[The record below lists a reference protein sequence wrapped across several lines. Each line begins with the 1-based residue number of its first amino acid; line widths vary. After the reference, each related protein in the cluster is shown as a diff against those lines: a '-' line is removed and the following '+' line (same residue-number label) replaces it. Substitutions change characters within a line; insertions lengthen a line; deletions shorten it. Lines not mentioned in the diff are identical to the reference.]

1 MITDDAE
8 IRLPKIF
15 KLILKYIT
23 PTMLIVIFVAAL
35 IKPKNDD
42 WSLLSFKGWELDDS
56 SIIGE
61 LRHQNIGPNK
71 TWFADEFY
79 AENEGVVKK
88 ISDTELVIEEKT
100 YVLPSDAE
108 VLVSPDD
115 VVTFGSPIYKADVI
129 NNVFYVDIC
138 RIGLLLFL
146 IVLCVFIRFAR
157 QHNFEEITIE

>member
-1 MITDDAE
+1 L
-8 IRLPKIF
+8 RYLKSKILESDTRQCF
-15 KLILKYIT
+15 TTLYNWHIS
-23 PTMLIVIFVAAL
+23 IVATVNAL
-35 IKPKNDD
+35 QDIDKKQRVRRIVCYC
-42 WSLLSFKGWELDDS
+42 
-56 SIIGE
+56 SIAIE
-61 LRHQNIGPNK
+61 FL
-71 TWFADEFY
+71 ADEFY